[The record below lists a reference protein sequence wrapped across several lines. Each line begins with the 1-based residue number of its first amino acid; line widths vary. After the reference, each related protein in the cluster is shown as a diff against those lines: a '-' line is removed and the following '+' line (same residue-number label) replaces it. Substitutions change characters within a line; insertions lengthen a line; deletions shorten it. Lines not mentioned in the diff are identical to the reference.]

1 MKNTNLVISD
11 NTYPRILLYRPSPRG
26 WLCEIMLHASY
37 SEVFGP
43 FKHIENAVKEAI
55 DRLDLGESQGELE
68 LEKKE
73 NEQ

>member
-1 MKNTNLVISD
+1 MKNTNMVVSD

-26 WLCEIMLHASY
+26 WLCEIMLHATY

-43 FKHIENAVKEAI
+43 FKHVQDAVKEAVV
-55 DRLDLGESQGELE
+55 RLDLGESQGELD
-68 LEKKE
+68 LEEKE